1 MVMSTEEE
9 YRMHRIAIYS
19 IVLFFEVF
27 GLFGNINLI
36 VVLLRNKM
44 LRSNFGCIML
54 ALAFFHTICLIFELI
69 NMGYS
74 ILATFFSYRIFR
86 NVCFHTTFPVIL
98 AHCLQT
104 GTICIL
110 SLDLFLAVAI
120 PFKYRNFNLS
130 WYLPFLFFLPVC
142 YAIGITTSAKILL
155 DNSEILMC
163 NPPSSMVPSVREWWY
178 EIMLTFS
185 FLTVIFYSGA
195 LGLLS
200 IKMRRNSS
208 DIRLIEKKA
217 LRTLKVL
224 IVIFLFTRFFSTGIA
239 TLVSVLKVNPEYIA
253 LVHNYNVIPA
263 MAAYSQ
269 NAYVCF
275 FRSEEYRRLLT
286 EQISSYMPCIK
297 AVFPIK
303 SAERSTSFKR
313 GVTVVKF

>member
-27 GLFGNINLI
+27 GLFGNVNLI

-69 NMGYS
+69 NMGYG
-74 ILATFFSYRIFR
+74 I
-86 NVCFHTTFPVIL
+86 
-98 AHCLQT
+98 
-104 GTICIL
+104 
-110 SLDLFLAVAI
+110 LAVAI

-142 YAIGITTSAKILL
+142 YAIGIATSAKILL

-163 NPPSSMVPSVREWWY
+163 NPPSSMVPSVRECWY

-224 IVIFLFTRFFSTGIA
+224 IVIFLFTRFFSTGLA

-286 EQISSYMPCIK
+286 EQISTYMPCIK